1 MIAGRIAVMRLLL
14 LNFAAW
20 AEPIAP
26 GEIEVIDG
34 DTIRAYGVMVVRLVG
49 FDTPETGLRAQCES
63 ERTRGAEAARR
74 LRVLVAG
81 GGLDFVEVPCSCPA
95 GRQGT
100 QACNY
105 GRSCG
110 MLTVRGKDVAEIM
123 ISEWLA

>member
-49 FDTPETGLRAQCES
+49 FDTPETGLRAQ
-63 ERTRGAEAARR
+63 
-74 LRVLVAG
+74 
-81 GGLDFVEVPCSCPA
+81 
-95 GRQGT
+95 
-100 QACNY
+100 
-105 GRSCG
+105 
-110 MLTVRGKDVAEIM
+110 
-123 ISEWLA
+123 